1 MKVTIIGGGN
11 MGGAIARGLAKG
23 TIVKAEDITVSD
35 PFQGIL
41 DALKADCPAINVTS
55 NNEEAI
61 MGADIVM
68 LAVKPWLVEK
78 IMSTLNLDPTRQIFV
93 PIAAGIGFDK
103 LSKWVAP
110 GIPIFRVMPNTGILH
125 LESMSIIASYSATAE
140 QEQLV
145 LKLFNEMGVA
155 LLMPEENFPAATALA
170 SCGIAYVLKY
180 MQAAM
185 QAGVELG
192 LYPQTALQLVAQSVK
207 GAAALIQ
214 NNHSH
219 PSAEIDKVTT
229 PGGITI
235 KGINALEHGG
245 FSSAVI
251 NAMKASC
258 VK

>member
-61 MGADIVM
+61 VGADIVM

-125 LESMSIIASYSATAE
+125 MESMSIVASYSATAE

-145 LKLFNEMGVA
+145 LRLFNEMGVA

-170 SCGIAYVLKY
+170 SCGIKRATPISLKS
-180 MQAAM
+180 
-185 QAGVELG
+185 LS
-192 LYPQTALQLVAQSVK
+192 TNCSC
-207 GAAALIQ
+207 
-214 NNHSH
+214 
-219 PSAEIDKVTT
+219 
-229 PGGITI
+229 
-235 KGINALEHGG
+235 
-245 FSSAVI
+245 SAV
-251 NAMKASC
+251 AL
-258 VK
+258 

>member
-23 TIVKAEDITVSD
+23 SIVKAEYITVSD
-35 PFQGIL
+35 PFQGLL
-41 DALKADCPAINVTS
+41 DALKADCPEINVTN

-61 MGADIVM
+61 VGADIVM

-78 IMSTLNLDPTRQIFV
+78 ILSTLNLDPTRQIFV

-125 LESMSIIASYSATAE
+125 LESMSIVASYSATKE

-145 LKLFNEMGVA
+145 LDLFNEMGVA

-180 MQAAM
+180 IQAAM
-185 QAGVELG
+185 QAGIELG
-192 LYPQTALQLVAQSVK
+192 LYPQTALELVAQSVK
-207 GAAALIQ
+207 GAATLIQ
-214 NNHSH
+214 KNHSH
-219 PSAEIDKVTT
+219 PSVEIDKVTT

-235 KGINALEHGG
+235 KGINALDHGG
-245 FSSAVI
+245 FTSAII
-251 NAMKASC
+251 NAMKVSC

>member
-23 TIVKAEDITVSD
+23 SIVKAEDITVSD
-35 PFQGIL
+35 PFQGLL
-41 DALKADCPAINVTS
+41 DALKADCPEINVTS

-61 MGADIVM
+61 VGADIVM

-78 IMSTLNLDPTRQIFV
+78 ILSTLNLDPTRQIFV

-125 LESMSIIASYSATAE
+125 LESMSIVASYSATKE

-145 LKLFNEMGVA
+145 LDLFNEMGVA

-180 MQAAM
+180 IQAAM
-185 QAGVELG
+185 QAGIELG
-192 LYPQTALQLVAQSVK
+192 LYPQTALELVAQSVK
-207 GAAALIQ
+207 GAATLIQ
-214 NNHSH
+214 KNHSH
-219 PSAEIDKVTT
+219 PSVEIDKVTT

-235 KGINALEHGG
+235 KGINALDHGG
-245 FSSAVI
+245 FTSAII
-251 NAMKASC
+251 NAMKVSC

>member
-23 TIVKAEDITVSD
+23 SIVKAEDITVSD
-35 PFQGIL
+35 PFQGLL
-41 DALKADCPAINVTS
+41 DALKADCPEINVTS

-61 MGADIVM
+61 VGADVVM

-78 IMSTLNLDPTRQIFV
+78 ILSTLNLDPTRQIFV

-125 LESMSIIASYSATAE
+125 LESMSIVASYSATKE

-145 LKLFNEMGVA
+145 LDLFNEMGVA

-180 MQAAM
+180 IQAAM
-185 QAGVELG
+185 QAGIELG
-192 LYPQTALQLVAQSVK
+192 LYPQNALELVAQSVK
-207 GAAALIQ
+207 GAATLIQ
-214 NNHSH
+214 KNHSH
-219 PSAEIDKVTT
+219 PSVEIDKVTT

-235 KGINALEHGG
+235 KGINALDHGG
-245 FSSAVI
+245 FTSAII
-251 NAMKASC
+251 NAMKVSC